1 MATQLKSL
9 SKQVEITCNNTTVPA
24 IQVQLDR
31 KNNGV
36 RSVCLNVTGL
46 AEAMAE
52 LNSYQ
57 AEVEK
62 DKTDGGVLAQPYC
75 DLINDYIQLLTN
87 LRNFVEEE
95 TKISAR

>member
-1 MATQLKSL
+1 MATSLKSL
-9 SKQVEITCNNTTVPA
+9 SKKVEITCNNITVPP

-36 RSVCLNVTGL
+36 RSVSLTVTGL
-46 AEAMAE
+46 AEATAE
-52 LNSYQ
+52 LNAYQ
-57 AEVEK
+57 SEVEK
-62 DKTDGGVLAQPYC
+62 DEGGVLAQPYC